1 LSFETPSTPSTPS
14 TRAFSALPADR
25 VRVDTWPSEKPLFI
39 LVLLLSIGIWG
50 MLLVSIVGAIY
61 GGLIAVAIFFGHLL
75 FVTHIRGSALKLGPT
90 QLPELHARVELL
102 ARRAGLAPVP
112 DAYVLESGGALN
124 AFATKFFRG
133 RIIVLYTDL
142 LEACGEDDTARD
154 MVIGHELG
162 HHKAGHLDW
171 MWLIAPGMLIP
182 FLGAAYSRAREY
194 TCDRWGAALCADT
207 AGAIRGLTILAAGG
221 KLARRV
227 DLAAFVAQKRDLD
240 TGWMTLGKWLSTYPP
255 LGARIEAL
263 EPRYASGVRVEGKGP
278 LRAAGLLAGCL
289 MLPTALVVVALAIY
303 IPIARSMG
311 GLTRSGSAR
320 PPGGSLFPNLG
331 SGTASS
337 TPASQEGATRSA
349 PIAAAEVPA
358 ARARAIAELDRL
370 EAAARSAWAAGWP
383 LTDDATTLAE
393 LWSSHG
399 DGGAMPIDPFSGEEF
414 PFVGESGD
422 HVFLVYSL
430 GPDGESATDDDIDR
444 SVKLPAR

>member
-1 LSFETPSTPSTPS
+1 LSFDNPSSSRPS
-14 TRAFSALPADR
+14 SAPPESV
-25 VRVDTWPSEKPLFI
+25 VRVEPWPSEKPLFI
-39 LVLLLSIGIWG
+39 LVLLSSIGFLG
-50 MLLVSIVGAIY
+50 MLLISIIGAIY
-61 GGLIAVAIFFGHLL
+61 GALIAVAIFFGHLL
-75 FVTHIRGSALKLGPT
+75 LVTHIRGSAIKLGPT
-90 QLPELHARVELL
+90 QLPELHDRVQLL
-102 ARRAGLAPVP
+102 ARRAGLFPVP
-112 DAYVLESGGALN
+112 DAYVFESGGALN

-133 RIIVLYTDL
+133 RIVVLYTDL
-142 LEACGEDDTARD
+142 LEACGDDDTARD

-182 FLGAAYSRAREY
+182 FLGAAYSRAREF
-194 TCDRWGAALCADT
+194 TCDRWGAALCGDAP
-207 AGAIRGLTILAAGG
+207 GAIRGLTILAAGG

-263 EPRYASGVRVEGKGP
+263 EPRYGTGVVVEGNGP
-278 LRAAGLLAGCL
+278 LRAVGLVAGCL

-311 GLTRSGSAR
+311 GLTTAGSTRA
-320 PPGGSLFPNLG
+320 PGGALFPNLPAG
-331 SGTASS
+331 GGQDTDTA
-337 TPASQEGATRSA
+337 TPYVA
-349 PIAAAEVPA
+349 PADVPA
-358 ARARAIAELDRL
+358 ARALTIRELDRL

-383 LTDDATTLAE
+383 LTDDRTTMAE
-393 LWSSHG
+393 LWSAHG
-399 DGGAMPIDPFSGEEF
+399 DGGTLPMDPFSGEEF

-422 HVFLVYSL
+422 HVFLIYSL